1 MAMNIDLKNLNMSD
15 IKDQI
20 TKLAD
25 KKTLTKI
32 GIIVGAVV
40 LFLIIYY
47 AILNPMVKSRKAKL
61 DDMNLKKQEITK
73 FITEINSMKARIK
86 KLKPEYDKYS
96 SLFHTK
102 AEVEGLYQTLSEYAG
117 QNDLIISKIEK
128 KDIKEVMKA
137 AALAKADGK
146 KVKKKTKQTQ
156 VKNVKNIAYYLI
168 PVDFEIDGNFIG
180 YIKFKRALSL
190 SNKMLN
196 FDKESIQVVKGD
208 STGAIKVRGTLTI
221 VGLPDEFFKIIF
233 ISLLFIYMPK
243 LSMADSHDAE
253 QNIIEKAKEINQ
265 KVKAKQANTQANI
278 SSEIGDEEPLP
289 LNDPFVGDSS
299 LSGGSTLLASDP
311 QEAQNE
317 MSLYKFKLVGVM
329 SSENDDGFVSLI
341 NASGDVLTIGMFEEL
356 SPGVQ
361 LIALNNREAVF
372 EKNGKSLMVINFK
385 NQITER
391 SK

>member
-1 MAMNIDLKNLNMSD
+1 MAMNIDLKNLNVSD

-32 GIIVGAVV
+32 GIIFGAIV

-102 AEVEGLYQTLSEYAG
+102 AEVEGLYQTLSDYAG
-117 QNDLIISKIEK
+117 QNDLVISKIEK
-128 KDIKEVMKA
+128 KKIKEVLKA
-137 AALAKADGK
+137 QALAKADGK
-146 KVKKKTKQTQ
+146 KAKKKRKKTQ
-156 VKNVKNIAYYLI
+156 VKNIKNVAYYLI
-168 PVDFEIDGNFIG
+168 PVDFEINGNFIG

-221 VGLPDEFFKIIF
+221 VGLPDEFF
-233 ISLLFIYMPK
+233 
-243 LSMADSHDAE
+243 
-253 QNIIEKAKEINQ
+253 
-265 KVKAKQANTQANI
+265 
-278 SSEIGDEEPLP
+278 
-289 LNDPFVGDSS
+289 
-299 LSGGSTLLASDP
+299 
-311 QEAQNE
+311 
-317 MSLYKFKLVGVM
+317 
-329 SSENDDGFVSLI
+329 
-341 NASGDVLTIGMFEEL
+341 
-356 SPGVQ
+356 
-361 LIALNNREAVF
+361 
-372 EKNGKSLMVINFK
+372 
-385 NQITER
+385 
-391 SK
+391 